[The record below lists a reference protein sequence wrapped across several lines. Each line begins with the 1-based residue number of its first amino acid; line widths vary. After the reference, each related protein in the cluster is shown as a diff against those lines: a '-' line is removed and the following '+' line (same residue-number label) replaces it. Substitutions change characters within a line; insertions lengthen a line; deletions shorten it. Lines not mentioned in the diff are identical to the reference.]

1 MRKINLAKEL
11 KAKLVSFI
19 NENRNSLYVPNGLT
33 VEELLSDDDNF
44 SDWLNYH
51 WSVIKEYDMLVVRD
65 FMTWS
70 YLMDT
75 ESQTSFE
82 LEYFFDESI

>member
-1 MRKINLAKEL
+1 MKKINLAKEL
-11 KAKLVSFI
+11 KARLVSFI

-51 WSVIKEYDMLVVRD
+51 WSIIKDYDMLVVRD

-70 YLMDT
+70 YMMDT

-82 LEYFFDESI
+82 LEYYFNESI

>member
-1 MRKINLAKEL
+1 MKKINLAKEL
-11 KAKLVSFI
+11 KQRLIDCI
-19 NENRNSLYVPNGLT
+19 NENRKFLYVPHPIT

-44 SDWLNYH
+44 SDWLNSH
-51 WSVIKEYDMLVVRD
+51 WSIIKEFDMLVVRD

-70 YLMDT
+70 YLLNT

>member
-11 KAKLVSFI
+11 KARLVNII
-19 NENRNSLYVPNGLT
+19 NEKRQFFYIPNGMT
-33 VEELLSDDDNF
+33 VEELLCDDDNF
-44 SDWLNYH
+44 SDWLDTH
-51 WSVIKEYDMLVVRD
+51 WLIIKQADMTIVRD

-75 ESQTSFE
+75 ESQTSFK
-82 LEYFFDESI
+82 LEYFFDELI